1 MSPVLLQLSLAE
13 HLRPQRY
20 FARSCR
26 ISAVKLARAF
36 SNTFAGI
43 RLQDVPGF
51 VAAQFGGALAATAL
65 FRSLLPDL
73 SGQAQKVL
81 IPHPTE
87 VAGSRTTMKMYV
99 FACVHNAGRSQIAS
113 AFFNLYAQPGCQ

>member
-26 ISAVKLARAF
+26 ISAVTLARAF

-73 SGQAQKVL
+73 SGQASTRIFQHVRGNPASGCPRFCCSSVWRSTCGHSVISL
-81 IPHPTE
+81 AP
-87 VAGSRTTMKMYV
+87 AGS
-99 FACVHNAGRSQIAS
+99 
-113 AFFNLYAQPGCQ
+113 